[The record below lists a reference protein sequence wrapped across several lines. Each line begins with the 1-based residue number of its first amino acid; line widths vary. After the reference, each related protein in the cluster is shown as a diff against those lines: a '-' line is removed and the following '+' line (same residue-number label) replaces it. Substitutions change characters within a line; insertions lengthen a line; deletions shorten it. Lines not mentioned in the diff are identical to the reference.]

1 MIRKFLRQGFSLL
14 ESTSFLECGSRA
26 TNSLNAKFLKSK
38 MGCSTSK
45 VVQISETAPSQDQQ
59 EEYVEGIVCNVNDL
73 QENELKTVELDEGKV
88 LLVKQKGVISAI
100 GPKCTHYG
108 APLVSSA
115 LGDGRVRC
123 QWHGACFNIL
133 TGDIEDFP
141 GLDSLPCYKVTI
153 EDDKVKVRA
162 KKSELRTNKR
172 VKRMVKKDLK
182 EDQHI
187 VVIGGGP
194 SGATCVETLR
204 QEGYTGR
211 LSFVCKEDFLP
222 YDRVKVSKSMDFD
235 VEHASLRDEDFYKQ
249 YDIDVLKGVEATAV
263 DSSNHSVTLSNGNT
277 LNYDKLFIATG
288 SLARKLNV
296 PGSDLKNVVTLR
308 EYRDAQYTFSQLSED
323 KEVVVLGSS
332 FIALEAANYCQSKTK
347 KVTVIMRGDLPF
359 QPLLGPDVGKVFMK
373 LFEDK
378 GVHFVTKNT
387 ITEIKDDGNGNVTE
401 VVLQDGSTLKAD
413 LVIMGVGSTFATDF
427 LKNSG
432 VELRSDGSVD
442 VNEYLQ
448 SNISDVYVGGDI
460 AYAPVWSH
468 NNKKS
473 AIGHYPLA
481 HYHGKIAA
489 LNILGK
495 RTPLKAVPYF
505 WTMLYGKGIRY
516 AGHGEY
522 DDIIY
527 HGDVSQY
534 KFVAFYLKDDIV
546 VATSSCGMDPIVSQ
560 FAELLAQNKKITK
573 EELQGEDLLTW
584 RNRVIPQ

>member
-1 MIRKFLRQGFSLL
+1 MSVIMFTTIQ
-14 ESTSFLECGSRA
+14 CII
-26 TNSLNAKFLKSK
+26 KSIP
-38 MGCSTSK
+38 
-45 VVQISETAPSQDQQ
+45 VIQRLFPASQDQQ

-211 LSFVCKEDFLP
+211 LSFVCKENFLP

-308 EYRDAQYTFSQLSED
+308 EYSDAQ
-323 KEVVVLGSS
+323 
-332 FIALEAANYCQSKTK
+332 
-347 KVTVIMRGDLPF
+347 
-359 QPLLGPDVGKVFMK
+359 
-373 LFEDK
+373 
-378 GVHFVTKNT
+378 
-387 ITEIKDDGNGNVTE
+387 
-401 VVLQDGSTLKAD
+401 
-413 LVIMGVGSTFATDF
+413 
-427 LKNSG
+427 
-432 VELRSDGSVD
+432 
-442 VNEYLQ
+442 
-448 SNISDVYVGGDI
+448 
-460 AYAPVWSH
+460 
-468 NNKKS
+468 
-473 AIGHYPLA
+473 
-481 HYHGKIAA
+481 
-489 LNILGK
+489 
-495 RTPLKAVPYF
+495 
-505 WTMLYGKGIRY
+505 
-516 AGHGEY
+516 
-522 DDIIY
+522 
-527 HGDVSQY
+527 
-534 KFVAFYLKDDIV
+534 
-546 VATSSCGMDPIVSQ
+546 
-560 FAELLAQNKKITK
+560 
-573 EELQGEDLLTW
+573 
-584 RNRVIPQ
+584 